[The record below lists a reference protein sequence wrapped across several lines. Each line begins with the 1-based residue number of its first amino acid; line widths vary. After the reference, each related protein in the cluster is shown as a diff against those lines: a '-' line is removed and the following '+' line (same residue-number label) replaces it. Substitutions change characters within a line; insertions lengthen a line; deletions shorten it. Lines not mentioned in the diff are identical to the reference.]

1 MITIITHDLEK
12 IAEESK
18 GRRNYTI
25 AQLAPHIALN
35 PLEYVH
41 LMSDAKPADENTEE
55 AYQLRSVIIF
65 TGPKKGIF
73 APQLSEEY
81 SSIVCTPSG
90 TLSPSLFVKSK
101 PKEGFELKFRTDKNG
116 DAYTTFSEE
125 FRFGNFT
132 EYLASLAYITEAMIN
147 GLYSRSGLRKN
158 IVHDNIEMMIRPGS
172 ASETATGL
180 ALVEDDETDT
190 TIENPGAALKSLN
203 NSSYSPN
210 TASTN
215 NGKPFHSRRKTR
227 RSGEKRENPLRLII
241 SDREDNK

>member
-1 MITIITHDLEK
+1 MIKIVTHDLEK

-25 AQLAPHIALN
+25 AQLAPHFALN

-41 LMSDAKPADENTEE
+41 LMSNAKPADENTEE

-81 SSIVCTPSG
+81 SSIICTPIG
-90 TLSPSLFVKSK
+90 TLSPSLFVTNK
-101 PKEGFELKFRTDKNG
+101 PNKTDLKLKFRTDKNG
-116 DAYTTFSEE
+116 DAYTTNTEE
-125 FRFGNFT
+125 FRFENFT
-132 EYLASLAYITEAMIN
+132 KYLASLAYITEAMIN

-158 IVHDNIEMMIRPGS
+158 IVHDNIEMIIRPGS

-190 TIENPGAALKSLN
+190 TIENPGAALRPLN
-203 NSSYSPN
+203 DLPN
-210 TASTN
+210 DCF
-215 NGKPFHSRRKTR
+215 GKQRKNIPQPQNAWRKRKT
-227 RSGEKRENPLRLII
+227 EKSSETFEI
-241 SDREDNK
+241 